1 MARVIR
7 KDLIAE
13 ISNKTGAKH
22 QDVARILDAF
32 LDGLVD
38 HLGQGKVVALRDFGT
53 FDLRVSRR
61 KIGRNPKRPDVPIV
75 IPDRH
80 VLRFRPGGKLEAL
93 VSSVPIQTGGL
104 NHNHSSL
111 PEQAEA

>member
-7 KDLIAE
+7 KELIAE
-13 ISNKTGAKH
+13 VSNKTGAKH
-22 QDVARILDAF
+22 QDVSKIIDAF
-32 LDGLVD
+32 LDRLVD

-61 KIGRNPKRPDVPIV
+61 KIGRNPKRPDVPII

-80 VLRFRPGGKLEAL
+80 VIRFRPGGKLEAL
-93 VSSVPIQTGGL
+93 VSAVPVRAGAL
-104 NHNHSSL
+104 DEDDDSSADQ
-111 PEQAEA
+111 EDA